1 MQSNACKRFIKFI
14 IGGTKMASKNERAE
28 MKTMI
33 HQMTYGVEVEMTA
46 ITRESAAHVTASVLG
61 AGSSVHY
68 LGGAYHKYQV
78 IDPQGREWLFVSDCS
93 INAIDSNGRQ
103 ADSRGAY
110 SCELNTPPL
119 YLADMDTLQNV
130 IRALRNAGAKTGARY
145 GCGIHVHVGSKEHT
159 ARSLKN
165 FINLVFSQE
174 EMLYKALGV
183 DESRIR
189 NWCVPMNNRRGGYS
203 EHGTPTNFMND
214 LKGCK
219 TIEQIET
226 AWYKNFS
233 GSAPEY
239 CRTSHYDESRYHLL
253 NLHRYFSTR
262 GKDCNTI
269 EIRAFNATLH
279 AGVIRSFVLLV
290 LSMNAKA
297 LTSTRIKA
305 EKNPIMT
312 AGNEKFAMR
321 TWLVSMGWTGDMFK
335 NPRQHL
341 LKNLAGNSA
350 WRFGKSGDLY
360 R

>member
-1 MQSNACKRFIKFI
+1 
-14 IGGTKMASKNERAE
+14 MASKNERAE

-189 NWCVPMNNRRGGYS
+189 NWCVPMNTRRGGYS
-203 EHGTPTNFMND
+203 EHGTPTNFMED

-233 GSAPEY
+233 GSSPEY